1 MCLKTGGLERLLV
14 DFARF
19 HDRNGFELAFVAL
32 EGDGP
37 PAADIRSANCPV
49 KILNDDGRVNKL
61 RSLTQL
67 VRWFNER
74 RIQVVHTHNT
84 YAQFYGAMAAKIAR
98 VPVVVNTQHGAGCG
112 KNWQA
117 EWQFRLAN
125 RLTQRIVG
133 VSKDSTQRCQQQDRG
148 SRHKMTTIWNGINL
162 DRFPYHGPKLE
173 PTAICVAR
181 LAPLKDFPTL
191 LHATDLVRRQVPGF
205 RLRIVGDGPER
216 AKLESLISEL
226 GLVQHVELLGER
238 QDVSQ
243 LLASSGF
250 FVSATLSEGVSLT
263 LLEAMAVGL
272 PVLTTRVGGNPEV
285 VLDGQTGRLV
295 APGSPRELADAMV
308 TMCHEQDLW
317 AAQGLLGR
325 QRVEQHFEIRN
336 MVRAYESLYREL
348 LEKVEV
354 LI

>member
-1 MCLKTGGLERLLV
+1 
-14 DFARF
+14 
-19 HDRNGFELAFVAL
+19 
-32 EGDGP
+32 
-37 PAADIRSANCPV
+37 V
-49 KILNDDGRVNKL
+49 KILNDDGRVKKL
-61 RSLTQL
+61 RSLQQL
-67 VRWFNER
+67 ARWFSER

-84 YAQFYGAMAAKIAR
+84 FAQFYGAMAAKLAG
-98 VPVVVNTQHGAGCG
+98 VPIVVNTQHGAGCG
-112 KNWQA
+112 KNWRA

-125 RLTQRIVG
+125 RLTRRIVG
-133 VSKDSTQRCQQQDRG
+133 VSEDSTRRCQQQDGG

-181 LAPLKDFPTL
+181 LSPLKDFPTL
-191 LHATDLVRRQVPGF
+191 LRATELVRRQVPDF

-216 AKLESLISEL
+216 AKLELLISEL
-226 GLVQHVELLGER
+226 GIERHVELLGER
-238 QDVSQ
+238 QEVSQ
-243 LLASSGF
+243 LLANSGF
-250 FVSATLSEGVSLT
+250 FVSASLSEGVSLT

-295 APGSPRELADAMV
+295 APGSPSELADAMV

-317 AAQGLLGR
+317 ATMGLLGR

-336 MVRAYESLYREL
+336 MIRAYESLYREL
-348 LEKVEV
+348 LQKADV